1 MTSMTSMASITAL
14 TALARMTLWDRIAA
28 WYQNSWI
35 HEVFRFFS
43 QDVFGVRL
51 ETYEKLPL
59 TESSESFL
67 RGLVLAVMAAVL
79 VAAAATV
86 YTKTVPG
93 GFIRRL
99 LSMGATDPSHAVT
112 LSETGYFRSFGVRQD
127 LRRGGT
133 LAKLVCRPQDGGL
146 TLAGT
151 RPDPNAFPVSRRKSR
166 KKKDPD
172 DEKASLVERL
182 TAPDRISTPPASAAS
197 TDAHVAS
204 QAPTD
209 VGQPPASQ
217 TPEPPAPGPV
227 APVDFFR
234 DRFYIPEALRIR
246 AELRFDRKGSG
257 FRTFLLAAV
266 LTVAAAV
273 LVCHLLPSLLSL
285 ADSLI
290 SMI

>member
-1 MTSMTSMASITAL
+1 MTGMTAL
-14 TALARMTLWDRIAA
+14 TAFARMTLWDRLAA

-35 HEVFRFFS
+35 HEMFRFFG

-51 ETYEKLPL
+51 GAYEKLPL

-67 RGLVLAVMAAVL
+67 RGLILALMAAFL

-99 LSMGATDPSHAVT
+99 LSLGATDPAHAVT
-112 LSETGYFRSFGVRQD
+112 LSETGYFRSFGVRRD
-127 LRRGGT
+127 LRLGGT

-151 RPDPNAFPVSRRKSR
+151 RPDPNALPVTRRKSR
-166 KKKDPD
+166 KKNDPD
-172 DEKASLVERL
+172 DERTSLVERL
-182 TAPDRISTPPASAAS
+182 TAPDRKPTPPASLSAS
-197 TDAHVAS
+197 QTPQTS
-204 QAPTD
+204 QAP
-209 VGQPPASQ
+209 Q

-234 DRFYIPEALRIR
+234 DRFYLPEDLRIR

-257 FRTFLLAAV
+257 VRSFLLVAV
-266 LTVAAAV
+266 LTVAATI
-273 LVCHLLPSLLSL
+273 LICHLLPPLLSL
-285 ADSLI
+285 ADSLL